1 MLFINMKVGIYNY
14 EMRYAKIKLK
24 IKLKNEIK
32 NVNFFLSES
41 VFVNEIKI
49 NIKMSN
55 KSKCKVLGVCGICV
69 SVCVCLFREKE
80 RV

>member
-1 MLFINMKVGIYNY
+1 MLLINMKVGIYNY
-14 EMRYAKIKLK
+14 EMRYAK